1 MAENASENTSMTRS
15 IRKRATQLLASVA
28 IAAAIVSLTPIL
40 GVWPPTAAQ
49 AQVSV
54 SDEFRTA
61 LDSYGHWEQ
70 HPRWGDVW
78 IADRTM
84 SDWRPYTRGRWI
96 YTDEWGWYW
105 DVGAEEAD
113 WGWVTYHYG
122 RWVNDINMGWIWI
135 PGDEWAPAWVDWRS
149 GDDYVG
155 WAPLPPD
162 DLIATYR
169 DDPAYWCFVRP
180 RYLLAPRVFTVF
192 VPARERIV
200 IIRRTVIVNRTV
212 IVDRGRGP
220 RRAINAGI
228 EPGVIARAT
237 GRPIRASQ
245 VQPAVLRGTQVEGG
259 REVAANQGRRA
270 RAQITQTNNVIK
282 PVDKVERPREL
293 GANEKGR
300 VGERLS
306 KIEGRNEGRSGDES
320 RAGVNRNSD
329 NNRNA
334 DDNRNPDNN
343 RNVDRSRGGGE
354 SRNTN
359 EPGNARENRNSG
371 GNQQINVI
379 GGGASDSGRNMVAP
393 AVRERGNDE
402 RVRINQPS
410 PRTVD
415 RSPPPSPVM
424 RDRVRQDITPS
435 RPPPIVQ
442 RSPSP
447 PPAVQRQPQEF
458 RGGGNREVNRPNN
471 NNNNRQGNN
480 WQQDQRNR

>member
-1 MAENASENTSMTRS
+1 
-15 IRKRATQLLASVA
+15 
-28 IAAAIVSLTPIL
+28 
-40 GVWPPTAAQ
+40 
-49 AQVSV
+49 
-54 SDEFRTA
+54 
-61 LDSYGHWEQ
+61 
-70 HPRWGDVW
+70 
-78 IADRTM
+78 
-84 SDWRPYTRGRWI
+84 
-96 YTDEWGWYW
+96 
-105 DVGAEEAD
+105 
-113 WGWVTYHYG
+113 
-122 RWVNDINMGWIWI
+122 MGWIWV
-135 PGDEWAPAWVDWRS
+135 PGDEWGPAWVDWRS

-237 GRPIRASQ
+237 GRPIRASH

-259 REVAANQGRRA
+259 REVGANEGRRA

-282 PVDKVERPREL
+282 PVDKVERPRAL

-343 RNVDRSRGGGE
+343 RNVDRSRGAGE

-415 RSPPPSPVM
+415 RSPPSPVM

-447 PPAVQRQPQEF
+447 SPAVQRQPQEF
-458 RGGGNREVNRPNN
+458 RGVGNREVNRPNN